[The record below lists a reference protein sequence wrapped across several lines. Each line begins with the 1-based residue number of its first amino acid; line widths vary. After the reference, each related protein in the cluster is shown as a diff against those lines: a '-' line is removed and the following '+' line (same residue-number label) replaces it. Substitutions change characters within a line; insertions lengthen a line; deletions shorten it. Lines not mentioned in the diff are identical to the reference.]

1 MKNIKIQAKLA
12 IGFGTLIAII
22 MVFGVYSIIELQT
35 LSNLTQKMY
44 KHPFAVSV
52 AVRDVNLQIIS
63 INNSMK
69 DIALAKNEA
78 QIQNAIIKI
87 NSYEKETFKYFD
99 ILEKRFLGNKEKVNE
114 ARNIF
119 ISWKTIRDEIISST
133 RKGNKKYATKISREK
148 DIAHIDLLNKK
159 IDYLKDFANAKGS
172 SFNAMSQAEGK
183 RAFITTIIIL
193 LIAISFSLIIGLVIA
208 NCLTSSIKIFK
219 EGLLDFFAYLNKE
232 TSSVKSIAL
241 NSKDE
246 IGQMSKVVNKN
257 IESIKK
263 GIDEDNNLIEKAK
276 LTISKVE
283 RGWYSETIEATTS
296 NSSLED
302 FKNRVNS
309 MIRATKQH
317 FVEVNTVLE
326 EYSNYDYRNELKLNN
341 IEKGGV
347 LELLV
352 TDINKLKDAITTML
366 IENKSNGL
374 TLDESSNILLVNVDV
389 LNTNSNLAATAL
401 EETAAALEEITSN
414 VESTTNNVINM
425 ASHGNEVKNF
435 VTNGQN
441 LSNQTTKAMNEIN
454 TEVSAISDAIS
465 IIDKIAFQTNILSLN
480 AAVEAAT
487 AGEAGKGFAV
497 VAQEVRNLAGRS
509 AEAANEIKILV
520 EKANEKANNG
530 KRISDEMING
540 YTQLNDSISKT
551 LELISNVEIAS
562 KEQQKG
568 IFQINDAITSL
579 DQQTQENANIA
590 FATDEVAKQTN
601 LIAKLILTNANEK
614 EFIGK
619 DNLNRNY

>member
-52 AVRDVNLQIIS
+52 AVRDVNLQIVS

-69 DIALAKNEA
+69 DIALAKNQAE
-78 QIQNAIIKI
+78 IQNAITKI

-114 ARNIF
+114 ARNTF
-119 ISWKTIRDEIISST
+119 TSWKTIRDEIISSIK
-133 RKGNKKYATKISREK
+133 KGDKKYATKISKEK
-148 DIAHIDLLNKK
+148 DIAYINLLNKK
-159 IDYLKDFANAKGS
+159 VDYLKDFANTKGS
-172 SFNAMSQAEGK
+172 SFNATAQAEGK
-183 RAFITTIIIL
+183 RALITTIIIL
-193 LIAISFSLIIGLVIA
+193 FIAISFSLIIGLVIA

-232 TSSVKSIAL
+232 TSSAKSIAL

-276 LTISKVE
+276 LTISRVE
-283 RGWYSETIEATTS
+283 KGWYSETIEATTS

-352 TDINKLKDAITTML
+352 IDINKLRDAITTML

-530 KRISDEMING
+530 KKISDEMING

-619 DNLNRNY
+619 DNLNRNN

>member
-1 MKNIKIQAKLA
+1 MKNIKIQVKLA

-44 KHPFAVSV
+44 KHPFTVSV
-52 AVRDVNLQIIS
+52 AVRDVNLQIVS

-69 DIALAKNEA
+69 DIALAKNQAE
-78 QIQNAIIKI
+78 IQNAITKI

-114 ARNIF
+114 ARNTF
-119 ISWKTIRDEIISST
+119 TSWKTIRDEIISSIK
-133 RKGNKKYATKISREK
+133 KGDKKYATKISKEK
-148 DIAHIDLLNKK
+148 DIAHINLLNKK
-159 IDYLKDFANAKGS
+159 VDYLKDFANTKGS
-172 SFNAMSQAEGK
+172 SFNAMAQAEGK
-183 RAFITTIIIL
+183 RALITTIIIL
-193 LIAISFSLIIGLVIA
+193 FIAISFSLIIGLVIA

-276 LTISKVE
+276 LTISRVE
-283 RGWYSETIEATTS
+283 KGWYSETIEATTS

-317 FVEVNTVLE
+317 FIEVNTVLE

-530 KRISDEMING
+530 KKISDEMING

-619 DNLNRNY
+619 DNLNRNN